1 MNRSGL
7 AGIMLAVAAGLAMP
21 AMGQLRVGGDGH
33 ATDANTQVG
42 SGGYNA
48 AEAAPLVT
56 PNDITYGN
64 VTGGFQFRGRLPTAF
79 TDPSGFSQP
88 LPGEQLD
95 AFDRESPGV
104 PTLDHPSVTANY
116 TGPHAF
122 YSRTDSPTIP
132 EGFVPSNAAS
142 GNFLAAAP
150 PTQQDLSVDLRL
162 GAPMDFN
169 APLPKPGDLM
179 IPGQVDTMAQANP
192 TNPTPPVYFMASP
205 LYGVRQLSPDQN
217 SPDNTNPQSA
227 SGQTGTGFTPFG
239 TLGQPNLRQQQIQK
253 MQQELSQSVKG
264 QGQSSSSSSANL
276 SPSALAPLTP
286 GNMNPNNPT
295 QQNPNQPLSQLA
307 VGATPVAPTVM
318 TPTAG
323 DMSTS
328 PLGSPDVQ
336 ALLPAPADQSTQ
348 IATLQQRMS
357 AYNKAHP
364 ASEDQTNQDF
374 LTNLQ
379 KREGALSPA
388 GQNPAG
394 QTPGAENPS
403 GAGGPESTT
412 VLPTPTGIAVA
423 PPMVAPSSAASDAD
437 ADQKFV
443 RRDRIEEPCG
453 PAEEI
458 GRSDAH
464 RGICQVDRRIR
475 RSFRGCAEQCAD
487 SAGARQCGAR
497 RFVLQPG

>member
-1 MNRSGL
+1 MPSIVNHPGSPRWTTRRSPRIIRVL
-7 AGIMLAVAAGLAMP
+7 TRSIREPTVPRFPRDLSPATLPAGTFWP
-21 AMGQLRVGGDGH
+21 
-33 ATDANTQVG
+33 
-42 SGGYNA
+42 
-48 AEAAPLVT
+48 
-56 PNDITYGN
+56 
-64 VTGGFQFRGRLPTAF
+64 RL
-79 TDPSGFSQP
+79 
-88 LPGEQLD
+88 
-95 AFDRESPGV
+95 
-104 PTLDHPSVTANY
+104 
-116 TGPHAF
+116 
-122 YSRTDSPTIP
+122 
-132 EGFVPSNAAS
+132 
-142 GNFLAAAP
+142 P

-423 PPMVAPSSAASDAD
+423 PPMVAPSSAPPPTPMQIKSLSEGIASKSLAD
-437 ADQKFV
+437 LLKKSEDQT
-443 RRDRIEEPCG
+443 C
-453 PAEEI
+453 A
-458 GRSDAH
+458 

-475 RSFRGCAEQCAD
+475 RSFRGRAEQCAD
-487 SAGARQCGAR
+487 SAGRRECGAR